1 MSTYKEKSREACV
14 SLQPSLHNLI
24 EYCETVM
31 SERDSLVGV
40 NETQAAEW
48 GALSEEE
55 KEELCGEFTDDA
67 LDEIRDSG
75 EFSVEEDEDSL
86 LIFALEEGFDHDAP
100 HDENGNHPTL
110 HGLVYFE
117 VEEHHSSLLL
127 TTPAAEGDALISFED
142 WYLMIGTSEGFG
154 KADSS
159 VWNYGYASDEY
170 LTLFD
175 SEA

>member
-86 LIFALEEGFDHDAP
+86 LIFALEEGFDHDDP
-100 HDENGNHPTL
+100 HDENGNHQTL
-110 HGLVYFE
+110 HGLV
-117 VEEHHSSLLL
+117 
-127 TTPAAEGDALISFED
+127 
-142 WYLMIGTSEGFG
+142 
-154 KADSS
+154 
-159 VWNYGYASDEY
+159 
-170 LTLFD
+170 
-175 SEA
+175 